1 MIKRKIKKIVSATL
15 ALAMIVAPLGQG
27 FFAEAA
33 TFAET
38 DFQLLPQNNMKVLE
52 VSSEYTGVYGPN
64 PGELMVDGNK
74 DTFWET
80 DWDASV
86 NGLPAHFLI
95 DLGKET
101 SNVSRLVYTPRQSGN
116 NLNGAVTKFE
126 IYAGNDKDNL
136 ALAGRGTWAVDSSRS
151 DKTATFAS
159 TTARYIKM
167 VILDTATDEKTA
179 SAAEINIGTKEGF
192 TIDYSELDAAV
203 QNARDALA
211 QMDDPDLKKS
221 IEDKLA
227 AIEEARAALVQE
239 EVAKTAEE
247 LTQFIEDNKNPPVDE
262 DGFAVISNSALSV
275 AYVRS
280 TAAETSVSN
289 MLDGKDN
296 TFWESNYVN
305 DRFIPGDCI
314 IWDLGSEIPDISR
327 LYYMPRQDM
336 SNGRIKSF
344 EILTSTADSIN
355 PENPLEGFVSSGKG
369 AWDTTSLEKTATF
382 PSVAA
387 RFVAIKVY
395 SVGGDG
401 ATITCA
407 GIRFGKKKGV
417 TVDMSLLESALGK
430 AWDEVNSLDNEIA
443 KQKISSKLQSIEG
456 NIYIQEGLES
466 ALSEI
471 QDTLD
476 TYASMGKVQ
485 SIRPGKVWV
494 DDTGEAIQAHGGGIL
509 FDEKT
514 KTYYWYGEH
523 KGFDNISTGAETG
536 TPAVGISCYSSK
548 DLYNW
553 KNEGVALPVFNN
565 PYLADGT
572 AVGDD
577 TPMYMSEQSQEYKD
591 SSLQEH
597 PGTAVGV
604 GGSKSPFE
612 SLSKFHTDAQIEAMN
627 ALYSDLDLAQK
638 KELYKEFNWNRVV
651 ERPKV
656 IYNEKTDKYI
666 MWWHQD
672 GPTAG
677 QYSVAS
683 AGIAISD
690 TPTGPFKY
698 LRTTRLPDTGFSSA
712 NPGMLRDMTLFVD
725 DDGTAYVIFS
735 SEENATTVI
744 QKLDETYTDISGTTP
759 NKDYKRIFIG
769 EYREA
774 PTMFKQGND
783 YYMITSGQSG
793 WNPNPCKYHVS
804 TNGILGDWET
814 KGFFCIDDINL
825 NDEVV
830 TDPGSGTTYRSQST
844 FILPMRDAD
853 GEVVDGKFIYLGDR
867 WFRENLQD
875 SRYIW
880 LPIHLDT
887 ESRTLSMKWTDS
899 WTLEKEMGTGT
910 SVTDIELK
918 SAPAKTKYYIG
929 EELDL
934 SGAVI
939 TVYMENGNSE
949 DKDVTSDMISGYDKN
964 QLGEQTVTVTYK
976 EKTTTFKVTVSEKP
990 NPLKGIELKTGP
1002 SKTTYTAGE
1011 ELDLTG
1017 AVLTLI
1023 YAQGTKE
1030 IPVTASMVSGFVS
1043 AKAGTQ
1049 TLTIT
1054 YEDMK
1059 TTFTVIVKERPA
1071 PPVIPDAPGQP
1082 KVQKT
1087 TYNSI
1092 TISYTKPTGVHSFV
1106 ISMTDTKT
1114 KKITKVSTSKT
1125 SYTFKKLVTGRKYR
1139 FRVYGIYRDANGKDA
1154 EISCTKDTVAA
1165 PKPAAPGKLKAK
1177 KAGKTSLR
1185 ISWKKTAGASSYKVY
1200 YKLKSSKKFKIV
1212 KAKSNKYTL
1221 KKLKKGKKYQIKV
1234 VAVRKKYAGNAS
1246 KTITAKI

>member
-1 MIKRKIKKIVSATL
+1 MIKRKIKKIVSTTL
-15 ALAMIVAPLGQG
+15 ALAMVVGSLGQS
-27 FFAEAA
+27 FCAEAA
-33 TFAET
+33 TYAET
-38 DFQLLPQNNMKVLE
+38 DFQLLPQNDMKVLE

-64 PGELMVDGNK
+64 PGELMLDGNK

-80 DWDASV
+80 DWDANV

-136 ALAGRGTWAVDSSRS
+136 ALAGQGTWAVDSSRS

-179 SAAEINIGTKEGF
+179 SAAEINIGTKEGVS
-192 TIDYSELDAAV
+192 IDYSELDAV
-203 QNARDALA
+203 IQNARDVLGQMEDSEQAQIIEEKLA
-211 QMDDPDLKKS
+211 QV
-221 IEDKLA
+221 
-227 AIEEARAALVQE
+227 EETRGTLVQE
-239 EVAKTAEE
+239 EVGKTAAE
-247 LTQFIEDNKNPPVDE
+247 LAQFVEDNKNPPVDE
-262 DGFAVISNSALSV
+262 EGFSIIPNSALSV

-280 TAAETSVSN
+280 TAGGTSVEN

-296 TFWESNYVN
+296 TFWESNYIN

-314 IWDLGSEIPDISR
+314 IWDLGSEISDISR

-344 EILTSTADSIN
+344 EILTSTADSID
-355 PENPLEGFVSSGKG
+355 PADPLAGFISRGKG

-382 PSVAA
+382 PSAAA
-387 RFVAIKVY
+387 RFVAIKVD

-417 TVDMSLLESALGK
+417 TVDMSLLDTALEK

-443 KQKISSKLQSIEG
+443 KQKISSKLQGIEG
-456 NIYIQEGLES
+456 NTYIQEGLES
-466 ALSEI
+466 ALLEI

-476 TYASMGKVQ
+476 TYATMGKVQ

-523 KGFDNISTGAETG
+523 KGFDNIPTGAETG

-627 ALYSDLDLAQK
+627 ALYSDLNLDQK

-656 IYNEKTDKYI
+656 IYNKKTDKYI

-677 QYSVAS
+677 NYSVAS

-690 TPTGPFKY
+690 SPTGPFKY
-698 LRTTRLPDTGFSSA
+698 LRTTRLPDTGFSSGNA
-712 NPGMLRDMTLFVD
+712 GMLRDMTLFVD

-769 EYREA
+769 EFREA

-830 TDPGSGTTYRSQST
+830 TNPASGTTYRSQST
-844 FILPMRDAD
+844 FILPMRDAE

-880 LPIHLDT
+880 LPIDLDT
-887 ESRTLSMKWTDS
+887 ENRTLSMKWMDS
-899 WTLEKEMGTGT
+899 WTLETEIGTGT
-910 SVTDIELK
+910 TVKDIELK
-918 SAPAKTKYYIG
+918 SAPTKTEYYVG

-934 SGAVI
+934 SGAII
-939 TVYMENGNSE
+939 TVHMENGNSE
-949 DKDVTSDMISGYDKN
+949 DKNVTADMVSGYNKN
-964 QLGEQTVTVTYK
+964 QVGEQTITVTYK
-976 EKTTTFKVTVSEKP
+976 EKTTTFKATVSEKP
-990 NPLKGIELKTGP
+990 NPLEGIELKTGP

-1023 YAQGTKE
+1023 YAEGTRE
-1030 IPVTASMVSGFVS
+1030 IPVTASMVSGFVNT
-1043 AKAGTQ
+1043 KAGTQ

-1054 YEDMK
+1054 YENMK
-1059 TTFTVIVKERPA
+1059 TTFTVTVKERPA

-1092 TISYTKPTGVHSFV
+1092 TISYTKPTGVHSFI
-1106 ISMTDTKT
+1106 ISMTDAKT
-1114 KKITKVSTSKT
+1114 KKVTKVSTNKT

-1139 FRVYGIYRDANGKDA
+1139 FRVYGIYKDSNGKDA

-1165 PKPAAPGKLKAK
+1165 PKPVAPGKLKAK
-1177 KAGKTSLR
+1177 KIGKTSLR
-1185 ISWKKTAGASSYKVY
+1185 ISWKKTAGASYYKVY
-1200 YKLKSSKKFKIV
+1200 YKLKSSKKFKVV
-1212 KAKSNKYTL
+1212 KAKSNKCTL

-1234 VAVRKKYAGNAS
+1234 VAVSKKYAGNAS